1 MAAKKNKINDF
12 VIRFANV
19 NGTGSAS
26 ANFLFTKAIFRMGIP
41 VTPKNIFPSNI
52 QGLPTWYEVRV
63 NEKGYLGRREGIDMM
78 VAVNPQ
84 SMLKDVKD
92 VIPGG
97 YFMYDSSKKLH
108 AEYMRDDITYLGI
121 PLMHMCN
128 EAYTD
133 ARQRQLFKNIIYV
146 GALAALFNIE
156 FNVLEDLLAEQFKG
170 KEKLIPANVK
180 ALKLGVDYVHAN
192 FKYPLEFRVE
202 RRNLLKDKIMMEG
215 NAACGLGAV
224 YAGATVAA
232 WYPITPSTSVV
243 EAFMDYSDEFRVDKI
258 TGKRNVAIV
267 QAEDELAAIGMVIGA
282 NWNGARSFTA
292 TSGPGVSLMNEFLGL
307 AYFAEIPTVLVDVQR
322 TGPSTGMPTRTQQSD
337 IMEAAYASHGD
348 TKHVLLFPSTPK
360 ECFDCMLDAF
370 DLSEGL
376 QTPVIVMTDLDLGM
390 NDHVSPP
397 LTFDDKRE
405 YKRGKV
411 LDAEALEKIEKF
423 GRYLDVDK
431 DGITYRTLP
440 GTHPSKGS
448 FFTRGTS
455 RDEYATYTED
465 SAAYQRNMDRLTRK
479 WDTAKTMVPAPQLY
493 QKGNTSKNGILFFG
507 TSQYAAEEAMDILK
521 EEKIV
526 MDAIRLKSF
535 PFTKEVEN
543 FINTHDKVFVIEQ
556 NRDAQMRSLL
566 MIELNANPNKLIAV
580 LNYDGMPIT
589 ADNIL
594 KQIKSNGTTKIVASF
609 KPSVKSSAKPIL
621 KKATKKV
628 AKQSAPKKAAK
639 KPATKKKVVK
649 KVVAKKKPAP
659 KKKVEA
665 KKKVVKKVAAKK
677 PVRKSGRKVAPKRK
691 VAAPKKIVKKVVA
704 KKKVIAKKSNNKKAS
719 KKRK

>member
-1 MAAKKNKINDF
+1 MSLKADKVNDF
-12 VIRFANV
+12 VVRFANV

-63 NEKGYLGRREGIDMM
+63 NEKGYLGRREGIDLM

-92 VIPGG
+92 VRTGG
-97 YFMYDSSKKLH
+97 YFLYDSSKNLH
-108 AEYMRDDITYLGI
+108 AEYIREDINYIGI

-146 GALAALFNIE
+146 GALAALLDIE
-156 FNVLEDLLAEQFKG
+156 FKMLEDLLAEQFKG

-180 ALKLGVDYVHAN
+180 ALQLGVDFIHKN
-192 FKYPLEFRVE
+192 FKYPLDIRVE
-202 RRNLLKDKIMMEG
+202 RRDLLGDSIMMEG

-243 EAFMDYSDEFRVDKI
+243 EAFGEYAEEFRTDKI
-258 TGKRNVAIV
+258 TGKKNVAIV

-307 AYFAEIPTVLVDVQR
+307 AYFAEIPTVLIDVQR

-337 IMEAAYASHGD
+337 ILEAAYASHGD
-348 TKHVLLFPSTPK
+348 TKHVLVFPSTPK
-360 ECFDCMLDAF
+360 ECFEMTADSF
-370 DLSEGL
+370 DLAEQL
-376 QTPVIVMTDLDLGM
+376 QTPVILMTDLDLGM
-390 NDHVSPP
+390 NDHVTKP
-397 LTFDDKRE
+397 LVWDDKRE

-411 LDAEALEKIEKF
+411 LDAAALEKLEKF
-423 GRYLDVDK
+423 GRYLDIDK

-440 GTHPSKGS
+440 GTHPTKGS

-465 SAAYQRNMDRLTRK
+465 SAAYQRNMDRLIRK
-479 WDTAKTMVPAPQLY
+479 WNTAKDMVPAPQVY
-493 QKGNTSKNGILFFG
+493 QQKNKSKFGMIFFG
-507 TSQYAAEEAMDILK
+507 TSTYAAEEAMDILK
-521 EEKIV
+521 EEEVLI
-526 MDAIRLKSF
+526 DALRLKSF
-535 PFTKEVEN
+535 PFNKTVEDFVN
-543 FINTHDKVFVIEQ
+543 SHDKVFVIEQ
-556 NRDAQMRSLL
+556 NRDAQMKSLL
-566 MIELNANPNKLIAV
+566 MIELQVDPKKLISV

-594 KQIKSNGTTKIVASF
+594 KQITLNL
-609 KPSVKSSAKPIL
+609 SSSP
-621 KKATKKV
+621 KKV
-628 AKQSAPKKAAK
+628 KQSYK
-639 KPATKKKVVK
+639 
-649 KVVAKKKPAP
+649 
-659 KKKVEA
+659 
-665 KKKVVKKVAAKK
+665 
-677 PVRKSGRKVAPKRK
+677 
-691 VAAPKKIVKKVVA
+691 
-704 KKKVIAKKSNNKKAS
+704 
-719 KKRK
+719 